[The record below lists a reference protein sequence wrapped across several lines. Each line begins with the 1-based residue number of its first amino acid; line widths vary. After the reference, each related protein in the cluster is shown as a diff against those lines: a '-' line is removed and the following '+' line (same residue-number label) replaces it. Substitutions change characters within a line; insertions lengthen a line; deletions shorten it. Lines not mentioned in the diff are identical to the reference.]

1 LPDIAYTLIP
11 WNRNWSVRVSEHAQ
25 LSVQSRHYCN
35 KRGRPLSGTITSV
48 EDAAEFLAHDWR
60 TEKGPTHLKARI
72 ACLDVMERA
81 VGVGVARETFID
93 AAKESGIYLGEG
105 NLL

>member
-1 LPDIAYTLIP
+1 LARPRFWDMRKYPFRT
-11 WNRNWSVRVSEHAQ
+11 VTVSTKE
-25 LSVQSRHYCN
+25 V
-35 KRGRPLSGTITSV
+35 GRYRTITSV
-48 EDAAEFLAHDWR
+48 EDAAEFLAHDWP

-81 VGVGVARETFID
+81 VGVGVAREAFID
-93 AAKESGIYLGEG
+93 AAKESGIYIGEG